1 MILITVLEFLLRPSN
16 SVSDIPMVPPW
27 RPADVQR
34 DLMKELEQ
42 VHSSKSNDNTI
53 FTALT
58 ILVRSVASVV
68 LLAILCLIWLGDLLA
83 RCITH
88 VVVCALLLLAIIV
101 ALVAALAYYV
111 CTAPGRRDVV
121 ESCKQTYRKLRAT
134 RAKESTY

>member
-16 SVSDIPMVPPW
+16 LVSDIPMVPPW

-34 DLMKELEQ
+34 DLMKGLERI
-42 VHSSKSNDNTI
+42 HLSKPSDDTMFPAPI
-53 FTALT
+53 ALARG
-58 ILVRSVASVV
+58 VVSVV
-68 LLAILCLIWLGDLLA
+68 SLAILCLVWLGDLLA
-83 RCITH
+83 RCITYM
-88 VVVCALLLLAIIV
+88 VVYILLLLAIIV

-111 CTAPGRRDVV
+111 CTTLGRRDVV

>member
-16 SVSDIPMVPPW
+16 LVSDIPMVPPW

-34 DLMKELEQ
+34 DLMKGLERI
-42 VHSSKSNDNTI
+42 HLSKPSDDTM
-53 FTALT
+53 FPALIT
-58 ILVRSVASVV
+58 LVRGVVSVV

-83 RCITH
+83 RCIIY